1 MTGLE
6 SNIKGKA
13 FYRTENGEYQELGE
27 LISIETEE
35 QNEKK
40 YTYIT
45 TNTEIEFEIKN
56 KDIIRKFKQLIKTDK
71 EKKAERRFNKDTFR
85 KFIIKNK
92 Y

>member
-40 YTYIT
+40 YKYIT